1 MPDVR
6 PPGWNVSKLLALRS
20 RADIISFAGGIP
32 DPSLFPNEA
41 LRVAPLIQA

>member
-6 PPGWNVSKLLALRS
+6 PAGWNVGKWLALHS
-20 RADIISFAGGIP
+20 RVDIISFAGGIP